1 MSAPLRGAARL
12 ASRAFGL
19 SELQVTAQ
27 HQQRRFAGDLPVH
40 TNKRIEQW
48 ATYREHIPFAHDFK
62 FDTPHLRT
70 ILVWGVAVPLA
81 VFTISKSEFDKSDET
96 YGRKKREFL

>member
-1 MSAPLRGAARL
+1 MFDG
-12 ASRAFGL
+12 
-19 SELQVTAQ
+19 QVPRNLNIGMPC
-27 HQQRRFAGDLPVH
+27 HR
-40 TNKRIEQW
+40 RIEQW